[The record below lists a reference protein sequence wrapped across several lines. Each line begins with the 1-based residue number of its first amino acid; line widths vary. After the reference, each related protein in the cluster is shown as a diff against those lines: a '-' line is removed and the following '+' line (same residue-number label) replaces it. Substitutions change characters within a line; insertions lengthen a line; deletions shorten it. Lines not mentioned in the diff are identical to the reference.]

1 MNNLDQ
7 IKQTLFTAT
16 DYADALAKLSAI
28 NANVTTY
35 DSYSVI
41 DEFGIVFFATRK
53 NKTLPMVITFDGV
66 SPSVT
71 IDEYYAVHAQQQPD
85 LSQSVPAHD
94 SLAVVGHP
102 FLCDSEVKLVQQYR
116 ADNDFNHGYVVLCFL
131 PVNLQDENA
140 FLAEVT
146 GWKLHLDNP
155 QGFVPGVVAVDPNFM
170 CWEAVDGDDYNGA
183 KKWLPLLH
191 EETKQFFHSVGGA
204 A

>member
-1 MNNLDQ
+1 MNKLDQ

-16 DYADALAKLSAI
+16 DYSDALAKLAAI

-35 DSYSVI
+35 ESYSVI

-94 SLAVVGHP
+94 SLVAAGQLVIPEPSTESVDKP
-102 FLCDSEVKLVQQYR
+102 FGNWLARYYPKADMRKQILRTERRLKNSRVKGL
-116 ADNDFNHGYVVLCFL
+116 
-131 PVNLQDENA
+131 
-140 FLAEVT
+140 
-146 GWKLHLDNP
+146 
-155 QGFVPGVVAVDPNFM
+155 
-170 CWEAVDGDDYNGA
+170 
-183 KKWLPLLH
+183 
-191 EETKQFFHSVGGA
+191 SS
-204 A
+204 

>member
-1 MNNLDQ
+1 MNKLNQ
-7 IKQTLFTAT
+7 IKQALYTAT
-16 DYADALAKLSAI
+16 DYADALAKLSSI

-35 DSYSVI
+35 ESYSVI

-53 NKTLPMVITFDGV
+53 HKTLPMVITFDGV

-94 SLAVVGHP
+94 SPVVVGHP

-116 ADNDFNHGYVVLCFL
+116 AEKGFTHGYVVLFFL
-131 PVNLQDENA
+131 PSDES
-140 FLAEVT
+140 AEIT
-146 GWKLHLDNP
+146 GWKLELDNP
-155 QGFVPGVVAVDPNFM
+155 SGFVPGVVAVDPNFM
-170 CWEAVDGDDYNGA
+170 CWESVGGDDYNGA
-183 KKWLPLLH
+183 KQWQPLLQ
-191 EETKQFFHSVGGA
+191 EETKQFFHAVGGA